1 MFAFPAYS
9 HQQLVVVPSL
19 STSDQE
25 MKEWQIVL
33 DKHTQ
38 AVTYSYRHYN
48 TMKGICINYSYTH
61 SGLYVL

>member
-9 HQQLVVVPSL
+9 HQQLVFVPSL

-25 MKEWQIVL
+25 MKELQIVL
-33 DKHTQ
+33 DKH
-38 AVTYSYRHYN
+38 AASYRHYN
-48 TMKGICINYSYTH
+48 TMKGICINNSYTH

>member
-1 MFAFPAYS
+1 MFAFPVYS
-9 HQQLVVVPSL
+9 RQQLVVVPSL

-38 AVTYSYRHYN
+38 AVT
-48 TMKGICINYSYTH
+48 GIIIQ
-61 SGLYVL
+61 